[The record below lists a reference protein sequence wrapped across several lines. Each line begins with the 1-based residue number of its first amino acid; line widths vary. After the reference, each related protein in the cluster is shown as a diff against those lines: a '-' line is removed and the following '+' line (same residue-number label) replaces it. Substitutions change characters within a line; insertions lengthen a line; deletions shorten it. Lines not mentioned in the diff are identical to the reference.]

1 MRRRIEPELMEHV
14 ADMLASGASPQ
25 AAAAR
30 LHLDVR
36 LIRRIAS
43 LQRARGR
50 GRRHLL
56 HPRRPRAHEPGRPAR
71 RPPSLGL
78 P

>member
-1 MRRRIEPELMEHV
+1 
-14 ADMLASGASPQ
+14 
-25 AAAAR
+25 
-30 LHLDVR
+30 VR

-50 GRRHLL
+50 GRRRLL
-56 HPRRPRAHEPGRPAR
+56 HPRRPRVHEPGRPAR
-71 RPPSLGL
+71 RPPSVGL